1 MKRVSFILTA
11 LCVLFITSCNSS
23 NMTNPLL
30 EKSTHPYNAPAFDKI
45 KTEHYLPAFKEAIA
59 EGKQEIEAI
68 VNNQQEPTFENTI
81 LALNYAGEK
90 LNTVSALF
98 FNINEANTNEQMQK
112 TAEEVSPLLTEYS
125 MSITLNDKLFERI
138 KAVYQQ
144 KESLNL
150 GQEEARLLEQTYK
163 QFANNGANLSPEDKE
178 KFAKIQEEL
187 SLLSLK
193 FGNNTLAA
201 TNAFILHITDSTQL
215 AGLPAYALSAG
226 ASEAKARNLEGW
238 VFTLQ
243 HPSMSPFM
251 QFCQNRELR
260 EKMWRA
266 SNTKCIGGE
275 FDNQAIVKRIAEL
288 RIQEANLLGHKLYS
302 DYALEERMAK
312 NTETV
317 NNFLNDLLEKSLP
330 YAKKDVEAIQ
340 KYANQNGLEGKLMPW
355 DFSYYSEKLKNE
367 KYAIN
372 DELLKP
378 YFKLENVQK
387 AVFALA
393 DSLYGLKFTEA
404 KDIPGYHPDVQVY
417 DVTDANGKHMALF
430 YSDFYPR
437 DSKSGGA
444 WMTEFRGQ
452 GFNKD
457 GVEERPF
464 ISIVCNFTKP
474 TETEPSLL
482 TFYEVTTLLHEFG
495 HALHGILAEGK
506 YSGLTGTNVARD
518 FVELPS
524 QIMENWATQKE
535 YLASFA
541 KHYQTGEVIPDELI
555 QKIIDSKNYNSGY
568 ASVRQLNFG
577 ITDMAWHTISEVP
590 QEDVVTYEAK
600 AIEHAQIMP
609 YIEGT
614 AFSTS
619 FGHIFSGGYAA
630 GYYSYK
636 WAEVL
641 EADAFQVF
649 KEKGIFNKEV
659 AESFRKNI
667 LSRGNIEDAD
677 VLYRNFRGRD
687 PRPEALMEKLGMS
700 K

>member
-1 MKRVSFILTA
+1 
-11 LCVLFITSCNSS
+11 
-23 NMTNPLL
+23 
-30 EKSTHPYNAPAFDKI
+30 
-45 KTEHYLPAFKEAIA
+45 
-59 EGKQEIEAI
+59 
-68 VNNQQEPTFENTI
+68 
-81 LALNYAGEK
+81 
-90 LNTVSALF
+90 
-98 FNINEANTNEQMQK
+98 
-112 TAEEVSPLLTEYS
+112 
-125 MSITLNDKLFERI
+125 
-138 KAVYQQ
+138 
-144 KESLNL
+144 
-150 GQEEARLLEQTYK
+150 
-163 QFANNGANLSPEDKE
+163 
-178 KFAKIQEEL
+178 
-187 SLLSLK
+187 
-193 FGNNTLAA
+193 
-201 TNAFILHITDSTQL
+201 
-215 AGLPAYALSAG
+215 
-226 ASEAKARNLEGW
+226 
-238 VFTLQ
+238 
-243 HPSMSPFM
+243 
-251 QFCQNRELR
+251 
-260 EKMWRA
+260 
-266 SNTKCIGGE
+266 
-275 FDNQAIVKRIAEL
+275 
-288 RIQEANLLGHKLYS
+288 
-302 DYALEERMAK
+302 
-312 NTETV
+312 
-317 NNFLNDLLEKSLP
+317 
-330 YAKKDVEAIQ
+330 
-340 KYANQNGLEGKLMPW
+340 
-355 DFSYYSEKLKNE
+355 
-367 KYAIN
+367 
-372 DELLKP
+372 
-378 YFKLENVQK
+378 
-387 AVFALA
+387 
-393 DSLYGLKFTEA
+393 
-404 KDIPGYHPDVQVY
+404 
-417 DVTDANGKHMALF
+417 
-430 YSDFYPR
+430 
-437 DSKSGGA
+437 
-444 WMTEFRGQ
+444 MTEFRGQ

-600 AIEHAQIMP
+600 AIERAQIMP

>member
-112 TAEEVSPLLTEYS
+112 TAEEISPLLTEYS
-125 MSITLNDKLFERI
+125 MSITLNEKLFERI

-215 AGLPAYALSAG
+215 AGLPAYAVSAG

-251 QFCQNRELR
+251 QFSQNRELR

-275 FDNQAIVKRIAEL
+275 FDNQDIVKRIAEL

-464 ISIVCNFTKP
+464 VSIVCNFTKP

-600 AIEHAQIMP
+600 AIERAQIMP

>member
-112 TAEEVSPLLTEYS
+112 TAEEISPLLTEYS
-125 MSITLNDKLFERI
+125 MSITLNEKLFERV

-215 AGLPAYALSAG
+215 AGLPAYAVSAG

-251 QFCQNRELR
+251 QFSQNRELR

-457 GVEERPF
+457 GVEERTF

-600 AIEHAQIMP
+600 AIERAQIMP

>member
-112 TAEEVSPLLTEYS
+112 TAEEISPLLTEYS
-125 MSITLNDKLFERI
+125 MSITLNEKLFERV

-215 AGLPAYALSAG
+215 AGLPAYAVSAG
-226 ASEAKARNLEGW
+226 ASEANARNLEGW

-251 QFCQNRELR
+251 QFSQNRELR

-464 ISIVCNFTKP
+464 VSIVCNFTKP

-600 AIEHAQIMP
+600 AIERAQIMP